1 MEAKF
6 GHIIDK
12 RTQSRLYLPIMNES
26 ILVAS
31 PPASYAAG
39 HGSDFRFQSNMSPHL
54 HAHFNRIFND
64 RVAVDRRL
72 SYRRKLEV
80 DQFYNPPRSSPGS
93 TQKIRATLDANS
105 MKLLAVM
112 TKERLADLLIYFPG
126 SPVDVRLSINLEKQM
141 EALPVDPSVQP
152 VYTRKKNRLSYT
164 LDKLFSYDLT
174 QVDSSSEGRSHEL
187 ELEILNLSTEP
198 KHFDWIT
205 RSLWKNIQQIC
216 HLAKQ
221 LPK

>member
-1 MEAKF
+1 
-6 GHIIDK
+6 
-12 RTQSRLYLPIMNES
+12 MNET
-26 ILVAS
+26 ILVES
-31 PPASYAAG
+31 QSSSFSSSSN

-54 HAHFNRIFND
+54 HAHFNRLFND

-80 DQFYNPPRSSPGS
+80 DQFYHHQSHSNSGPG
-93 TQKIRATLDANS
+93 QKLRATLDASS
-105 MKLLAVM
+105 MKLLTVM
-112 TKERLADLLIYFPG
+112 IKERLADLLIYFPG
-126 SPVDVRLSINLEKQM
+126 SPFDVRLSINLEKRM
-141 EALPVDPSVQP
+141 EALPMNPTPPP

-164 LDKLFSYDLT
+164 LDNLFSYDLT

-187 ELEILNLSTEP
+187 ELEVLHLSTEP
-198 KHFDWIT
+198 RHFDWMT

-216 HLAKQ
+216 QLAKQ